1 MQVHVNTDHHIA
13 GHEPLANFIRGT
25 VQHALS
31 HVSDHITRVD
41 VHLSDENGKKHGPD
55 DKRCVMEARLEHHQ
69 SIAVTQHA
77 TTVDQAV
84 DGAADKLARL
94 IEHTVE
100 RQHDQQSRRTDPP
113 PAQPALTE

>member
-41 VHLSDENGKKHGPD
+41 VHLNDENGKKHGQD
-55 DKRCVMEARLEHHQ
+55 DKRCVMEAHLEGHQ
-69 SIAVTQHA
+69 PLAVTHHA
-77 TTVDQAV
+77 ETVGEAA
-84 DGAADKLARL
+84 DGAAGELARL
-94 IEHTVE
+94 IGKTLA
-100 RQHDQQSRRTDPP
+100 RLQDQRRSRTDPR
-113 PAQPALTE
+113 